1 MSTSFTLKID
11 NLNCMPGYSIIEG
24 TKESLERMQQEYVD
38 VIFAHRADPNGKSV
52 VLICQD
58 MSDEPCDISVP
69 MEEVVR
75 AFNYVI
81 DKGWVCF

>member
-1 MSTSFTLKID
+1 
-11 NLNCMPGYSIIEG
+11 MPGYSIIEG
-24 TKESLERMQQEYVD
+24 TKECLERLQQEYVD
-38 VIFAHRADPNGKSV
+38 VIFAHRADPNGKNNLV
-52 VLICQD
+52 FMYQD